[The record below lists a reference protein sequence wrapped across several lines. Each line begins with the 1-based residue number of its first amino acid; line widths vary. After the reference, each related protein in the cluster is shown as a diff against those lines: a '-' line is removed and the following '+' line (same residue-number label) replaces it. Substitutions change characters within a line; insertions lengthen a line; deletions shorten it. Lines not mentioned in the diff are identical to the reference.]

1 MSRVGDIE
9 NGLFGRLQAQLQ
21 RHRPKNQRQWRFY
34 DGKEAVKNLGIAIP
48 HSMVGIE
55 AVMGWPEIIVDALAE
70 RIQWEGWTTTS
81 GDSEFLRGLW
91 LGSDIADQFNRVK
104 LDALCT
110 GVGFMAFSGAE
121 DAAEE
126 AITGPVIATA
136 VSSQDATFM
145 WDARR
150 NRVRAAYSEQ
160 TLESGAL
167 LRRLYLPSGTWFVE
181 QLNGA
186 EERRWVPHEHD
197 RCNLVAFPNQLR
209 AGEYLGRSEITS
221 TIRYYTQ
228 HGMRT
233 ILGME
238 YNREIYTTPQKYMI
252 NVLLDQVGIDPDAP
266 EDVQRQQGLKAA
278 MTKALI
284 IEPEDPDEWGPAGAP
299 KPEVGQF
306 TAAPPTP
313 YIEEL
318 RMVAQ
323 LVSAQSGVPATYLG
337 FTHDNPPS
345 ADAIRA
351 SEARLVKRAE
361 DRQKAFGRVLQ
372 RDVAYLCHA
381 IGKRT
386 IPDLSFVASVV
397 PLWRDPST
405 PTLASSVDAAVKLVQ
420 AGIAPPGSEVVW
432 DMIGLSTQQRET
444 LKREFAELRA
454 SQRAS
459 SLVEAVRA
467 TPVSEDVVELVRAN
481 RPVGDFGLG

>member
-1 MSRVGDIE
+1 MSRVEDLEG
-9 NGLFGRLQAQLQ
+9 GLFGRLQAQL
-21 RHRPKNQRQWRFY
+21 RVHRPKNQRQWRFY

-48 HSMVGIE
+48 HSMVGVE

-81 GDSEFLRGLW
+81 GDAEFLRGLW
-91 LGSDIADQFNRVK
+91 LGSDLADQFNRVK

-110 GVGFMAFSGAE
+110 GVGFMAFTGAE
-121 DAAEE
+121 DAVEE
-126 AITGPVIATA
+126 AVTGPVIATA
-136 VSSQDATFM
+136 VSSQDATFV
-145 WDARR
+145 WDGRR

-160 TLESGAL
+160 VLESGAL
-167 LRRLYLPSGTWFVE
+167 LRRLYVPSGTWFVE
-181 QLNGA
+181 ELNGA
-186 EERRWVPHEHD
+186 QERRWVPHGHD

-238 YNREIYTTPQKYMI
+238 YNREIYTTPQKYLV
-252 NVLLDQVGIDPDAP
+252 NVLLEQVGIDPDAA
-266 EDVQRQQGLKAA
+266 EEVQRQQGMKAA
-278 MTKALI
+278 MTKALV
-284 IEPEDPDEWGPAGAP
+284 IEPEDASEWGPEGAP
-299 KPEVGQF
+299 EPKVGQF

-337 FTHDNPPS
+337 FVHDNPPS

-361 DRQKAFGRVLQ
+361 DRQRGFGQVLQ

-381 IGKRT
+381 IGRGV
-386 IPDLSFVASVV
+386 PDVSFVGSVV

-432 DMIGLSTQQRET
+432 DMVGLSAQQRET
-444 LKREFAELRA
+444 LKREFGELRA
-454 SQRAS
+454 AQRAS
-459 SLVEAVRA
+459 SLVEAVHAGR
-467 TPVSEDVVELVRAN
+467 VSGEVVELARAS
-481 RPVGDFGLG
+481 RPVGDDSLG